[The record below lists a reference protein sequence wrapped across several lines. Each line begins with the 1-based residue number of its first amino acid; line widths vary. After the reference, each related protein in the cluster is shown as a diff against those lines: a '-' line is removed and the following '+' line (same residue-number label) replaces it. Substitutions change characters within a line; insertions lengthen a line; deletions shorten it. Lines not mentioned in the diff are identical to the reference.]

1 MRSARARLGLGIL
14 TGLIGL
20 AAMVRLMAGA
30 FPGSVSTFAWVVTLL
45 ATVPWVVY
53 VAWRAHL
60 SRPTRRGAG
69 EVLVLDLIG
78 MSLVGV
84 LVVGPVVALGVS
96 FAAFAVLWSADRPV
110 RPRRGIEQFVPLVEL
125 GRPAEASEIE
135 STVQD

>member
-1 MRSARARLGLGIL
+1 MRSAGARLGLGTL

-20 AAMVRLMAGA
+20 VAMVRLVAGA
-30 FPGSVSTFAWVVTLL
+30 FSGGVSAFAWVVTLL
-45 ATVPWVVY
+45 AMVPWVVY
-53 VAWRAHL
+53 VAWRAHR

-69 EVLVLDLIG
+69 AVLVLDLIG

-110 RPRRGIEQFVPLVEL
+110 RPRRGIEQFVPMAEL
-125 GRPAEASEIE
+125 GRPAEANETE
-135 STVQD
+135 PTPQD